1 MVVNEQVKDLTQ
13 QIEAKTDVVTESIQG
28 SFLDAVVWVNNP
40 LSTWLFA
47 LALGVGLYLVLR
59 LGTHF
64 TIRQIERITHPYAPQ
79 TLSFLKQFLLK
90 SLRLLHPLSI
100 ALLALYVGS
109 VALDLPKNVEAFLQS
124 LPVYA
129 IVWQLGCW
137 ARPLTQLSLSHYVET
152 RSDEKERLA
161 LQTLMGPVVFLVV
174 VMLWTFL
181 LLVVL
186 GYHHVEITPLLTS
199 LGIGGIAVGLALKNI
214 LGDLFASLSIALDKP
229 FVIDEFIISQD
240 FKGTVKHIGLKS
252 TRLESI
258 DGELL
263 VIPNNDLTSSRL
275 RNYSRLK
282 RRRVVHQFGVH
293 VETSGES
300 LSHIKDWITHFFL
313 EEEAC
318 TLDRV
323 HLAKTTPLGLDFEVV
338 YYIDSGDY
346 NLYMDVHER
355 YLFALLAYLRS
366 TGIVFAQAP
375 FTTL

>member
-90 SLRLLHPLSI
+90 ILRLLHPLSI

-174 VMLWTFL
+174 VMLWMLL
-181 LLVVL
+181 LLVIL

-293 VETSGES
+293 VEASGES

-323 HLAKTTPLGLDFEVV
+323 HLTKTTTLGLDFEVV
-338 YYIDSGDY
+338 YYVDSGDY
-346 NLYMDVHER
+346 NLYMDIHER
-355 YLFALLAYLRS
+355 YLLGLLAYLRS
-366 TGIVFAQAP
+366 TGIAFAQAP
-375 FTTL
+375 YSPF

>member
-28 SFLDAVVWVNNP
+28 SFLDSVVLLDNP
-40 LSTWLFA
+40 LSTWIFA
-47 LALGVGLYLVLR
+47 VALGVGLYLLLR

-64 TIRQIERITHPYAPQ
+64 TIQQIERITHPQAPQ
-79 TLSFLKQFLLK
+79 TLSFLKRFFLK
-90 SLRLLHPLSI
+90 SLRLLHPLTI
-100 ALLALYVGS
+100 IMLGIYVGAI
-109 VALDLPKNVEAFLQS
+109 ALDLPKNLEAFLQS
-124 LPVYA
+124 LPIYA
-129 IVWQLGCW
+129 VVWQLGYW
-137 ARPLTQLSLSHYVET
+137 SRPLTQLSLAHYVAT
-152 RSDEKERLA
+152 RPDEKERLA
-161 LQTLMGPVVFLVV
+161 LQTLMGPVVFIVV
-174 VMLWTFL
+174 VLLWTL
-181 LLVVL
+181 LLLLLL

-229 FVIDEFIISQD
+229 FVIDEFIVSQE

-282 RRRVVHQFGVH
+282 RRRVVHHLGVH
-293 VETSGES
+293 IETAPPTLEK
-300 LSHIKDWITHFFL
+300 IKSWILNFFKND
-313 EEEAC
+313 EIC

-323 HLAKTTPLGLDFEVV
+323 HLAKTTPFGLEFEVV
-338 YYIDSGDY
+338 YYVESPDY

-355 YLFALLAYLRS
+355 YLMALLAFLKS
-366 TGIVFAQAP
+366 EDITFAVPPYMA
-375 FTTL
+375 T